1 MQLTVVRV
9 QASASITASYF
20 AHQDIYYK
28 SRSPVELP
36 EVASG
41 FRLRRLGDAIGDL
54 ASPMI
59 IVHPIYEPEMRDNLI
74 CISHPVISGM
84 QSLLFWHGMPVLYKQ
99 VNEFCLLSYFLL
111 SYLPLLCPSS
121 GIMFTFRRFGYM
133 ITQ

>member
-84 QSLLFWHGMPVLYKQ
+84 QSLLFWHGCLFYISKSKNFVYYRTF
-99 VNEFCLLSYFLL
+99 FCTLTCRSRVHRAA
-111 SYLPLLCPSS
+111 SCKH
-121 GIMFTFRRFGYM
+121 FGVFNV
-133 ITQ
+133 